1 MCSSTRGSNGEREKQ
16 KQPEEHLASG
26 SQRRRDPS
34 NDGWEDEGLDSST
47 DGLDGS
53 IGGSDGS
60 LDGLNGSIDD
70 LNGSIDGLDDVEL
83 RSAGIPSGSDANGAG
98 DDAVAGG
105 VAATPSDEIVLWA
118 QQPSSEQAFF
128 SAMLAAGSPK
138 TAAALNGFGTVEK
151 SAATTVGNPQYSLM
165 EPAAAAVI
173 AVDGWQAT
181 DGLGG
186 ATIKT
191 TFSKEKR
198 KQEVDN
204 YEYKRLNESNGLHM
218 VGESRDFDAFK
229 SNCEEDI
236 VDNHFYEGVEKLL
249 EVWFTTSNGECGNSD
264 LRNIPRDDLEKL
276 LDMVHCEIISTRKNC
291 LVDSYVLSE
300 SSMFIS
306 KRRFILKTCGTT
318 TPLAC
323 IPALAKLVLANTNFD
338 TVEDIFYSRKNFLR
352 PELQEEHHR
361 HFDTEVRILDQH
373 FKDGE
378 GYCMGSVKS
387 TDCWFIYTLNPL
399 DRYILKSPEFKE
411 DPDQTIEILMSDL
424 DPKIMSIFY
433 KSNSVD
439 GEDCT
444 KKSGIDKL
452 IPNMR
457 IDDYLFEP
465 CGYSMNGILDNDAKD
480 SGIGEYMTIHITPEK
495 QFSYV
500 SFETNVPSNCYQ
512 QLVDRVLT
520 TFRPGRFILTVF
532 STRTS
537 VAFSYQKEL
546 QGVTRFGCWKR
557 NHLQYS
563 NFQSCE
569 LTYAQF
575 VKGPS

>member
-1 MCSSTRGSNGEREKQ
+1 MCSSTRGSEGEKEKEAQ
-16 KQPEEHLASG
+16 SQDQLTSS
-26 SQRRRDPS
+26 SQRRREPC
-34 NDGWEDEGLDSST
+34 NDGWEDEGENVQLSCNDDSSGAT
-47 DGLDGS
+47 SED
-53 IGGSDGS
+53 SDQ
-60 LDGLNGSIDD
+60 
-70 LNGSIDGLDDVEL
+70 
-83 RSAGIPSGSDANGAG
+83 SDH
-98 DDAVAGG
+98 
-105 VAATPSDEIVLWA
+105 
-118 QQPSSEQAFF
+118 SEQLDHQPRPIVSLT
-128 SAMLAAGSPK
+128 SAN
-138 TAAALNGFGTVEK
+138 AALNGFGAVEP
-151 SAATTVGNPQYSLM
+151 STQQVFAAFALG
-165 EPAAAAVI
+165 E
-173 AVDGWQAT
+173 D
-181 DGLGG
+181 DGLRGVTSEDG

-191 TFSKEKR
+191 TFVGGKKMLMNGMEHVVGG
-198 KQEVDN
+198 QPDN
-204 YEYKRLNESNGLHM
+204 YKRLNESNGLEM
-218 VGESRDFDAFK
+218 VGGSKDFASFS
-229 SNCEEDI
+229 SNCEDEV

-249 EVWFTTSNGECGNSD
+249 EVWFTTSSGDYGNSD
-264 LRNIPRDDLEKL
+264 LRNIPRFDLEKL
-276 LDMVHCEIISTRKNC
+276 LDLVHCEIISCRKNC
-291 LVDSYVLSE
+291 VVDSYVLSE

-323 IPALAKLVLANTNFD
+323 IPALAKLVVTNTNFD

-352 PELQEEHHR
+352 PDLQEDEHR
-361 HFDTEVRILDQH
+361 HFSREVHILDQH

-378 GYCMGSVKS
+378 GYCMGSLKS
-387 TDCWFIYTLNPL
+387 SDCWFMYTLNPM
-399 DRYILKSPEFKE
+399 DRYILRSPDYME

-433 KSNSVD
+433 KSNSTD
-439 GEDCT
+439 GKDCT

-452 IPNMR
+452 IPNMT

-480 SGIGEYMTIHITPEK
+480 SGVGEYMTIHITPEK

-500 SFETNVPSNCYQ
+500 SFETNVPSSCYQ

-537 VAFSYQKEL
+537 TAFSYQKEL